1 MGKEIGMLPLLSE
14 GATCRLEIIS
24 EERKMTEDRI
34 ERSVE
39 AKIDSADEAFM
50 AGKISQERYDARMK
64 EIKAWAD
71 AQYAK
76 VRS

>member
-1 MGKEIGMLPLLSE
+1 
-14 GATCRLEIIS
+14 
-24 EERKMTEDRI
+24 MTEDKI

-39 AKIDSADEAFM
+39 AKVDSADEAFM

-71 AQYAK
+71 AEYAK